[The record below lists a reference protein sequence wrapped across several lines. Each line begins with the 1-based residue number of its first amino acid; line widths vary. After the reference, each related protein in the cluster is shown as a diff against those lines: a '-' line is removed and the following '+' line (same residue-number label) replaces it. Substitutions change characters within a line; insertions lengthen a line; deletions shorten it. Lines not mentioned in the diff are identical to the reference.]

1 MASQWFLII
10 LLEAVFLL
18 LVCAWFAEAKSAE
31 CPSIENK
38 PVKIEAWLSK
48 RYKKELLQLRKEF
61 AAMGNTRVTLW
72 VYPSENSSKIVA
84 IGGCVPACIVRHTLR
99 KAIEYYGGVNAL
111 VNQNFF
117 SCNSIGVGTSLF
129 ADSSL
134 QQIRLEEL
142 TRLMDGSLDT
152 RQFQSL
158 SRQLTIQNKK
168 VRAFGLML
176 DNPKLMKDH

>member
-72 VYPSENSSKIVA
+72 VYPSENPSKIVA
-84 IGGCVPACIVRHTLR
+84 IGGCVPAYIARHTLR

-117 SCNSIGVGTSLF
+117 PTTG
-129 ADSSL
+129 
-134 QQIRLEEL
+134 
-142 TRLMDGSLDT
+142 
-152 RQFQSL
+152 
-158 SRQLTIQNKK
+158 
-168 VRAFGLML
+168 
-176 DNPKLMKDH
+176 

>member
-72 VYPSENSSKIVA
+72 VYPSENPSKIVA
-84 IGGCVPACIVRHTLR
+84 IGGCVPAYIARHTLR